1 MPKIPGTDPGYF
13 AVTGW
18 EGSFSCCVPY
28 SRSFDKVVK
37 SPLLSLRGGVKRRSS
52 LMECQKAVRLPRF
65 ARNDKLFVLRLFTT
79 SAVLI

>member
-37 SPLLSLRGGVKRRSS
+37 SPLLSLRGVKRQNNP
-52 LMECQKAVRLPRF
+52 MECQKAVRLPRSLAMTNCSF
-65 ARNDKLFVLRLFTT
+65 YDFLRRQQF
-79 SAVLI
+79 